1 MHVFMFQAMPFI
13 ETLAL
18 EELVDP
24 RLGDSYST
32 YELYLMAK
40 MAYLCTQAKPSMRP
54 TMGEVTNNAMLLI
67 PFLKSIS
74 CSNKMY

>member
-1 MHVFMFQAMPFI
+1 MFQAMPLI

-24 RLGDSYST
+24 RLQDSYST

-40 MAYLCTQAKPSMRP
+40 VAHLCTQAKPSMRP
-54 TMGEVTNNAMLLI
+54 TMGEVTM
-67 PFLKSIS
+67 PCF
-74 CSNKMY
+74 